1 MSVQDTNRRAG
12 PFQGN
17 DVTTD
22 FAFEFVVFTTGE
34 VRAVLAD
41 ANGLE
46 TDLTEGTDYTVTLH
60 ADQDENPGGNL
71 ALSAPLATGLTL
83 TLTSRLDNLQPITI
97 TNQGGFYPKVI
108 ERAFDRATIQIQQLA
123 EQVARAVKV
132 KISSD
137 ISPDALIA
145 QLTADAA
152 AAQDAAAA
160 AAGSESAAAGSA
172 SAAAASAAAAAGS
185 ASAAAGSAAAAA
197 ASESAA
203 AGSESAAA
211 GSASAAAASETAAA
225 GSATSASGSATA
237 AAGSATTAATQ
248 AGIATT
254 QAGDAA
260 ASASDALASEA
271 AAAASEAAAAAS
283 AASINLPAIT
293 AADVGKTLAV
303 KADGSGYELRGR
315 VGEIV
320 YVPATAAPTGAVKA
334 NGALLLRADYPA
346 LWVYAQASGNVSAN
360 DGAWVAGKFSPGD
373 GATTFRIPDLRG
385 EFVRGWDD
393 SRGIDTGRAIGSWQ
407 EATQIAHNPYNNG
420 ASLPASNGVANGEA
434 TAGLGTLNI
443 VGTGASTSPVSS
455 SKVRPR
461 NVALLGCIY
470 YA

>member
-123 EQVARAVKV
+123 EQVSRAIKV

-137 ISPDALIA
+137 ISPDDLIA

-254 QAGDAA
+254 QAGNAA

-293 AADVGKTLAV
+293 AADVGKTLRVNSGGTGYDVAPIGPAFSAKTSGVFSMASNTATKILCQTEEFDTDGAYNASISRFQPAV
-303 KADGSGYELRGR
+303 PGYYQ
-315 VGEIV
+315 IN
-320 YVPATAAPTGAVKA
+320 ASFAVASTITYMIPLLYK
-334 NGALLLRADYPA
+334 NGAEFKRGASSQSSGTASVHAIIYLNGTTDY
-346 LWVYAQASGNVSAN
+346 VEFYGIQQAATQ
-360 DGAWVAGKFSPGD
+360 DAGDAITYFQ
-373 GATTFRIPDLRG
+373 AA
-385 EFVRGWDD
+385 FVRQ
-393 SRGIDTGRAIGSWQ
+393 A
-407 EATQIAHNPYNNG
+407 
-420 ASLPASNGVANGEA
+420 
-434 TAGLGTLNI
+434 
-443 VGTGASTSPVSS
+443 
-455 SKVRPR
+455 
-461 NVALLGCIY
+461 
-470 YA
+470 